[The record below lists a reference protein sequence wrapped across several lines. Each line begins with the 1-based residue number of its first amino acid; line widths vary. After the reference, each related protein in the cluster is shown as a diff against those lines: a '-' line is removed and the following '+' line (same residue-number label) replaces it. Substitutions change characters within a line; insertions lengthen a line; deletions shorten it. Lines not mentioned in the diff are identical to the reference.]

1 MPQQDEL
8 PSCEVVIL
16 TALGLE
22 CQAVLAHLQDIQ
34 ETVHPQGTIY
44 YRGSFLGAKQ
54 TWSVAVAE
62 IGMGGSGAAAETE
75 RAINFFHPVIS
86 LFIGIAGGLKDVG
99 LGDDCCYESLCL

>member
-34 ETVHPQGTIY
+34 ETVHPQREGSYHSVCAARRFSQFCDTIECII
-44 YRGSFLGAKQ
+44 L
-54 TWSVAVAE
+54 
-62 IGMGGSGAAAETE
+62 
-75 RAINFFHPVIS
+75 
-86 LFIGIAGGLKDVG
+86 
-99 LGDDCCYESLCL
+99 